1 MFIMK
6 NLWNKI
12 KAWLISK
19 ITVRNV
25 FYLIVVLFIIGSVST
40 CSYYK
45 KESDKKDNII
55 DMQDD
60 SIYTYKNKYG
70 EYYDM
75 SKTYIADKKMLEE
88 YNKELYKELKSLKD
102 NPIIITKI
110 KYEYLIDSIEIVD
123 SVKVVDGLYVSD
135 LRYNQNKLFISGQN
149 SLDIKSMI
157 NTTRIDSLMLS
168 LGLTVDLI
176 EKDEQ
181 LNILVKSDDPRMNVT
196 HINGAI
202 ISPEKSKVL
211 RNYFRKRN
219 SIGVFV
225 GAGVSLGA
233 GFNDG
238 GFGGGGGF
246 GVTVGIGYSYSL
258 FQW

>member
-55 DMQDD
+55 NMQDD

-75 SKTYIADKKMLEE
+75 SKTYIADKTFI
-88 YNKELYKELKSLKD
+88 LKPS
-102 NPIIITKI
+102 
-110 KYEYLIDSIEIVD
+110 
-123 SVKVVDGLYVSD
+123 
-135 LRYNQNKLFISGQN
+135 
-149 SLDIKSMI
+149 
-157 NTTRIDSLMLS
+157 
-168 LGLTVDLI
+168 
-176 EKDEQ
+176 
-181 LNILVKSDDPRMNVT
+181 
-196 HINGAI
+196 
-202 ISPEKSKVL
+202 
-211 RNYFRKRN
+211 YF
-219 SIGVFV
+219 
-225 GAGVSLGA
+225 L
-233 GFNDG
+233 
-238 GFGGGGGF
+238 
-246 GVTVGIGYSYSL
+246 
-258 FQW
+258 